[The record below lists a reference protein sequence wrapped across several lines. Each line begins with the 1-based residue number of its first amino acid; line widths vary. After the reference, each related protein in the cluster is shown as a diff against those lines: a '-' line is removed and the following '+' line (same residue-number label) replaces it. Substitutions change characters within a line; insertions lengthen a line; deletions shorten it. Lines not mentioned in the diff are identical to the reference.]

1 MEIVINNPREFVI
14 IPEKKAVVDKITV
27 LNVTDHGPS
36 KIVTAFTREFGNIIL
51 WQAEEYEAIGQWT
64 DMDVENRLNEL
75 YNS

>member
-51 WQAEEYEAIGQWT
+51 WQAEEYEAVGQWT

>member
-14 IPEKKAVVDKITV
+14 MPEKRATVDKITV

-51 WQAEEYEAIGQWT
+51 WQDVTYDAIGQWT
-64 DMDVENRLNEL
+64 DQDVVDRLNEL
-75 YNS
+75 YNP